1 MNRKSYSTLDR
12 IEADNL
18 DLLLLDE
25 ITYLNGYEDVLLHLK
40 ELIDLKELRIKI
52 ILTGSTCT
60 I

>member
-1 MNRKSYSTLDR
+1 MNRKNYSTLDR